1 MKQTKLIPE
10 VIRMTLNINNQLT
23 LLLDILDEQNIDSS
37 ASVSEYQQIK
47 RLVKS
52 MLASNSIT
60 DEQLLNLLPEIY
72 NYSQKGESAKSQ
84 PDHITLNRNNLDN
97 WISTIQQ
104 NTTIE

>member
-1 MKQTKLIPE
+1 
-10 VIRMTLNINNQLT
+10 MTLNINNQLR
-23 LLLDILDEQNIDSS
+23 LLHDILDEQNIDCF

-60 DEQLLNLLPEIY
+60 DVHLLNLLPEIY
-72 NYSQKGESAKSQ
+72 NYGQQGESVQSQ
-84 PDHITLNRNNLDN
+84 PDHITLNKNNLDN
-97 WISTIQQ
+97 WISAIQQ